1 MIRLATATENIA
13 STVDAAVA
21 DLGRMIAID
30 TSFPPGCGYPRFAE
44 LMEELLAPLG
54 FACERVTVPRE
65 LWQDAAGFAD
75 GERINLLARRRTGR
89 PVLGL
94 YFHVDTVPPATGWQ
108 RDPFRLV
115 EVDGRLTGLG
125 AADMKGCVAAVLLAL
140 RAAKAFDVP
149 LAYDPMLLLCTDEEG
164 GLYPGVRY
172 LAEQGKLE
180 GHVANFNGSAEPRI
194 WAGCFGM
201 FNLAITVKGATV
213 HAGEGST
220 VGARRDAIDGA
231 LPLLWQLQALKASV
245 ATRMSALPPHPD
257 AKEPLAASLTI
268 SSLHGGTA
276 GGQVPA
282 ALSILINRRY
292 PSEERFA
299 DALAEIDALVA
310 AARHDH
316 PALSFETA
324 LVGHLVPTADP
335 AGPHWQ
341 RWQRALATGFGY
353 PVEAF
358 RRWGAAS
365 CSDFGY
371 VQRATGRSE
380 VLLGGLGRPDR
391 NIHGPGEYTTRQ
403 DIISLATAVLSY
415 LAADF
420 APELV
425 PASRLLVEGATHVA
439 S

>member
-1 MIRLATATENIA
+1 VNRLTTATMSIATA
-13 STVDAAVA
+13 VDAAVA
-21 DLGRMIAID
+21 DLARMIAID
-30 TSFPPGCGYPRFAE
+30 TSFPPGRGYLRFAE

-54 FACERVTVPRE
+54 FACERVTVPRA
-65 LWQDAAGFAD
+65 LWEGAAGFAD
-75 GERINLLARRRTGR
+75 GERINLLARRRTGK

-94 YFHVDTVPPATGWQ
+94 YFHVDTVPPAAGWQ
-108 RDPFRLV
+108 QNPFRLT
-115 EVDGRLTGLG
+115 EADGRLTGLG
-125 AADMKGCVAAVLLAL
+125 AADMKGCVAAVMLAL

-172 LAEQGKLE
+172 LAEQGRLE

-201 FNLAITVKGATV
+201 FNLMITVTGATV
-213 HAGEGST
+213 HAGERST
-220 VGARRDAIDGA
+220 AGARRDAIEGA
-231 LPLLWQLQALKASV
+231 LPLLGQLQALKASV
-245 ATRMSALPPHPD
+245 ARRTSRLPPHPD
-257 AKEPLAASLTI
+257 AKQPLAASLTI

-292 PSEERFA
+292 PPEERLE
-299 DALAEIDALVA
+299 DALAEIEALVA
-310 AARHDH
+310 TARHDH
-316 PALSFETA
+316 PALSFEAA

-335 AGPHWQ
+335 AGPHWP
-341 RWQRALATGFGY
+341 RWQRAVAKGFGY
-353 PVEAF
+353 PEEAF

-371 VQRATGRSE
+371 VQRATGRTE
-380 VLLGGLGRPDR
+380 VLLGGLARPDR
-391 NIHGPGEYTTRQ
+391 NVHSPGEYTTRQ

-425 PASRLLVEGATHVA
+425 PEIPSVC
-439 S
+439 